1 MAWAMV
7 ATYSGRRAHAPIIG
21 GEITIPLAARSS
33 SCRRLASVSPCIS
46 AAVVMPSWLRSQTTT
61 SMMASKIT
69 SAHHRAVW
77 GECPGG
83 SRGGGVNRCDDGS
96 VVGTIQFRGSG
107 PVQSVWLPAG
117 TLKVKGKIV
126 CASLNSVPFEP
137 CFDLNR
143 TDGQSFRGSVLG
155 MDFAYCNFAH
165 RISTIDRTQ
174 PFEPMSLDPTH
185 NR

>member
-1 MAWAMV
+1 MIARYTIVIV
-7 ATYSGRRAHAPIIG
+7 ALLASGSAFAERLDA
-21 GEITIPLAARSS
+21 EAARHF
-33 SCRRLASVSPCIS
+33 
-46 AAVVMPSWLRSQTTT
+46 VVGKLFAFT
-61 SMMASKIT
+61 
-69 SAHHRAVW
+69 
-77 GECPGG
+77 CYDG
-83 SRGGGVNRCDDGS
+83 SRGAGRVYDDGS

-117 TLKVKGKIV
+117 TLRVKDKTV
-126 CASLNSVPFEP
+126 CASLNGVPFEP

-165 RISTIDRTQ
+165 RISISNRRR
-174 PFEPMSLDPTH
+174 PFEPMSLDPAH

>member
-1 MAWAMV
+1 MITRYTIVIV
-7 ATYSGRRAHAPIIG
+7 ALLASGSALA
-21 GEITIPLAARSS
+21 ESLDAEAARHF
-33 SCRRLASVSPCIS
+33 
-46 AAVVMPSWLRSQTTT
+46 VVGKLFAFT
-61 SMMASKIT
+61 
-69 SAHHRAVW
+69 
-77 GECPGG
+77 CYDG
-83 SRGGGVNRCDDGS
+83 SRGAGRVYDDGS

>member
-1 MAWAMV
+1 MIARYTIVIV
-7 ATYSGRRAHAPIIG
+7 A
-21 GEITIPLAARSS
+21 L
-33 SCRRLASVSPCIS
+33 LASGS
-46 AAVVMPSWLRSQTTT
+46 ALAESLDAEVARRFVVNKLFAFTCF
-61 SMMASKIT
+61 
-69 SAHHRAVW
+69 
-77 GECPGG
+77 EG
-83 SRGGGVNRCDDGS
+83 SRGAGRIYGDGS
-96 VVGTIQFRGSG
+96 VIGTIQFRGSG
-107 PVQSVWLPAG
+107 PVRSVWLPAG

>member
-1 MAWAMV
+1 MITRYTIVIV
-7 ATYSGRRAHAPIIG
+7 A
-21 GEITIPLAARSS
+21 L
-33 SCRRLASVSPCIS
+33 LASGS
-46 AAVVMPSWLRSQTTT
+46 ALAESLDAEGARHFVVGKLFAFT
-61 SMMASKIT
+61 
-69 SAHHRAVW
+69 
-77 GECPGG
+77 CYDG
-83 SRGGGVNRCDDGS
+83 SRGAGRVYDDGS